1 MKKKMIIVS
10 HDAMVFEDLAYLG
23 KRPAF
28 KMLLENG
35 SQVKR
40 VRTIYPS
47 ITYPVHTTVMTGR
60 YVDGHGITNN
70 ETELCG
76 VRAAKWHFF
85 HEDVKAP
92 TIFEAA
98 KKAGYTTGSVFWP
111 VTGNNPHVDYLVN
124 EYWSQTPEEPI
135 LDAFRSAG
143 SSEKVIEKVIR
154 PNVPLVEGHQRQHPW
169 TDAFT
174 MNMACDMILNFQPDL
189 LMVHPAVIDGFRHHS
204 GVFTDRVNEALD
216 YTAQWTQQLIDAT
229 IKAGTFEDTDFIIM
243 SDHGQMNT
251 TRIVNLNVLLAD
263 AGLIN
268 VADDGA
274 VAGWRAWAKSAGMV
288 AQIYLSDPQDEALV
302 RQVETLLHQ
311 LRDEGVYGI
320 GQVFT
325 EEQTR
330 QAEGFGGK
338 FSFVLESD
346 GTTSFGPDWQRPVM
360 KNYDLSDY
368 RYGRA
373 THGYLPDKG
382 PQPTMICYGP
392 SFKKGVA
399 VERRP
404 IVDITATVCK
414 VLGLELPG
422 QEGKPIEELLR

>member
-1 MKKKMIIVS
+1 MKKMIVIS
-10 HDAMVFEDLAYLG
+10 HDAMVYDDLEYLR
-23 KRPAF
+23 KKPAF
-28 KMLLENG
+28 QLLLENG
-35 SQVKR
+35 AQVKR

-47 ITYPVHTTVMTGR
+47 ITYPVHTTVMTGQ
-60 YVDGHGITNN
+60 YVKDHGITNN
-70 ETELCG
+70 ETEVCG

-92 TIFEAA
+92 TVFEAA
-98 KKAGYTTGSVFWP
+98 KKAGYSTGAVFWP

-143 SSEKVIEKVIR
+143 SSEEVIEKVIR
-154 PNVPLVEGHQRQHPW
+154 PNVPLVAGHQRQHPW

-174 MNMACDMILNFQPDL
+174 MTMACDMILNFQPDFM
-189 LMVHPAVIDGFRHHS
+189 MVHPAVIDGFRHHS
-204 GVFTDRVNEALD
+204 GVFTDKVTQALD

-251 TRIVNLNVLLAD
+251 TRIVNPNVLLAD
-263 AGLIN
+263 AGLID
-268 VADDGA
+268 VAEDGS
-274 VAGWRAWAKSAGMV
+274 VRNWRAWVKSAGMV
-288 AQIYLSDPQDEALV
+288 AQVYLKDPADKVLEA
-302 RQVETLLHQ
+302 QVADVLNKACA
-311 LRDEGVYGI
+311 EGVYGI
-320 GQVFT
+320 AQVFT
-325 EEQTR
+325 EAQTR
-330 QAEGFGGK
+330 ADEGFGGR

-346 GTTSFGPDWQRPVM
+346 GTTSFGPDWCRPLM
-360 KNYDLSDY
+360 KSYDLSDY

-382 PQPTMICYGP
+382 PQPTLICCGP
-392 SFKKGVA
+392 SFRKGAV

-404 IVDITATVCK
+404 IVDITATICK
-414 VLGLELPG
+414 VLGLDMPG
-422 QEGKPIEELLR
+422 IAGQPIDEILK

>member
-1 MKKKMIIVS
+1 MKKMIILS
-10 HDAMVFEDLAYLG
+10 HDAMVYEDLAYLG

-28 KMLLENG
+28 RMLMENG
-35 SQVKR
+35 AQVKR

-47 ITYPVHTTVMTGR
+47 ITYPVHTSVMTGR
-60 YVDGHGITNN
+60 YVDGHGITSN
-70 ETELCG
+70 ETEVCG
-76 VRAAKWHFF
+76 VLASKWHFF
-85 HEDVKAP
+85 HKDVRTP

-111 VTGNNPHVDYLVN
+111 ITGNNPYVDYLVN

-143 SSEKVIEKVIR
+143 SSEEVIEKVIR

-174 MNMACDMILNFQPDL
+174 MNMACDMIQQFQPDL
-189 LMVHPAVIDGFRHHS
+189 MLVHPAVIDGFRHHS
-204 GVFTDRVNEALD
+204 GVFTEKVTEALD

-229 IKAGTFEDTDFIIM
+229 IKAGTFADTDFIIM
-243 SDHGQMNT
+243 SDHGQRNT
-251 TRIVNLNVLLAD
+251 TRIVNLNVLLREAGLIDVDEAEAVTGWRAWVKSAGMTAQVYLQHPQD
-263 AGLIN
+263 AGLI
-268 VADDGA
+268 
-274 VAGWRAWAKSAGMV
+274 R
-288 AQIYLSDPQDEALV
+288 E
-302 RQVETLLHQ
+302 VETLLRG
-311 LRDEGVYGI
+311 LCEDGVYGI

-325 EEQTR
+325 KAEAAEQEHF
-330 QAEGFGGK
+330 AGG

-346 GTTSFGPDWQRPVM
+346 GTTSFGSDWRRPLL

-368 RYGRA
+368 RFGRA

-382 PQPTMICYGP
+382 PQPTLICCGP
-392 SFKKGVA
+392 SFKKGAV

-404 IVDITATVCK
+404 IVDITATVSQI
-414 VLGLELPG
+414 LGLDMPDLDG
-422 QEGKPIEELLR
+422 TPITEILK